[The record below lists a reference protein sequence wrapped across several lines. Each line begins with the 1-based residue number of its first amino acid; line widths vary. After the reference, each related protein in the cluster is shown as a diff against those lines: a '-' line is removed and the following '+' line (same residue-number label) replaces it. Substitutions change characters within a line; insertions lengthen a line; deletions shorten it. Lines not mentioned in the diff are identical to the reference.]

1 MKKKLSAYQKK
12 QHAIQQKLI
21 DDVGVHQ
28 CFDWLLEYSIRL
40 VQSNA
45 KSNIND
51 EPLFDTMPS
60 DAADA
65 LTKYLMIVNNNR

>member
-1 MKKKLSAYQKK
+1 MTHDEEKK

-28 CFDWLLEYSIRL
+28 CFDWLLEYSTRL
-40 VQSNA
+40 GQPDYCEKA
-45 KSNIND
+45 ND